1 VRFREAVRDAT
12 FEVMRRDAR
21 VFVAGIGVPDVKGI
35 FGTTLGLA
43 EEFGAERAFD
53 IPLSENALAGICV
66 GATFRGMRPIFV
78 HQRIDFLMLT
88 MDQLVNHAAKWRA
101 MFGGVQPVPLV
112 MRAIVGRGWGN
123 GPQHTQS
130 HHGLFAHV
138 PGLKVVVPA
147 TPHDAKGLFIA
158 AVEDDDPVVYIEHRW
173 LHEEDGVVPDGY
185 YRVPIGS
192 AAVVREGGDV
202 TIAAVGPL
210 VGEALKAAAAL
221 DEAGIGAAVLDLR
234 SLRPLDGDAVL
245 ASVARTGRLVVA
257 DPDWGPCGAASEVC
271 AVVAEHGLDL
281 LKAAPV
287 RVTWPDSPVPSS
299 MAIEPSFYPGARQ
312 IHAAALWACQRSRS
326 PQLTTSSVRAFE
338 GPF

>member
-1 VRFREAVRDAT
+1 VKFREAIRDAT
-12 FEVMRRDAR
+12 FEVMRRDPR

-43 EEFGAERAFD
+43 ETFGAERAFD
-53 IPLSENALAGICV
+53 IPLSENAAAGICV

-101 MFGGVQPVPLV
+101 MFGGTHSVPLV

-147 TPHDAKGLFIA
+147 TPHDAKGLLIA
-158 AVEDDDPVVYIEHRW
+158 AVEDDDPVVYVEHRW
-173 LHEEDGVVPDGY
+173 LHEEEGTVPEGH

-192 AAVVREGGDV
+192 AAVAREGRDV
-202 TIAAVGPL
+202 TVAAVGPL
-210 VGEALKAAAAL
+210 VSEALKAADAL
-221 DEAGIGAAVLDLR
+221 EATGISAEVLDLR
-234 SLRPLDGDAVL
+234 TLRPLDGDAVL

-257 DPDWGPCGAASEVC
+257 DPDWGPCGVTAEVV
-271 AVVAEHGLDL
+271 AIVAEHGLDL

-299 MAIEPSFYPGARQ
+299 MAIEPGFYPGARQ
-312 IHAAALWACQRSRS
+312 IHAAVLWACQRSRT
-326 PQLTTSSVRAFE
+326 PQLTASSVRAFE

>member
-1 VRFREAVRDAT
+1 VKFREAVRDAT

-53 IPLSENALAGICV
+53 IPLSENAIAGICV

-101 MFGGVQPVPLV
+101 MFGGVQSVPLV
-112 MRAIVGRGWGN
+112 MRAIVGRGN

-173 LHEEDGVVPDGY
+173 LHEEDGVVPDGH

-192 AAVVREGGDV
+192 AAVVREGADV

-210 VGEALKAAAAL
+210 VGEALKAAMAL
-221 DEAGIGAAVLDLR
+221 DEAGIGAEVLDLR

-312 IHAAALWACQRSRS
+312 IHAAALWACRRSRS
-326 PQLTTSSVRAFE
+326 PQLTASSVRAFE

>member
-1 VRFREAVRDAT
+1 MKFREAIRSGTV
-12 FEVMRRDAR
+12 EVMREDPR
-21 VFVAGIGVPDVKGI
+21 VFVLGIGVPDFKGI

-53 IPLSENALAGICV
+53 IPISENAVAGICV
-66 GATFRGMRPIFV
+66 GATFRGLRPIFV
-78 HQRIDFLMLT
+78 HQRVDFLMLT

-101 MFGGVQPVPLV
+101 MFAGRQSIPLV

-130 HHGLFAHV
+130 LHALFAHV

-147 TPHDAKGLFIA
+147 TPHDAKGLLIA
-158 AVEDDDPVVYIEHRW
+158 AVENDDPVVYIEHRW
-173 LHEEDGVVPDGY
+173 LHEEEGEVGEGY

-192 AAVVREGGDV
+192 ARVVRSGSDV

-210 VGEALKAAAAL
+210 VPEALKAAQAL
-221 DEAGIGAAVLDLR
+221 MSQGVSAEVVDLR
-234 SLRPLDGDAVL
+234 SIRPLDRKTVL

-257 DPDWGPCGAASEVC
+257 DADWAACGVASEVI
-271 AVVAEHGLDL
+271 ATVAEHALDSL
-281 LKAAPV
+281 RAAPV
-287 RVTWPDSPVPSS
+287 RVSWPDSPVPSS
-299 MAIEPSFYPGARQ
+299 HALESRFYPGSRQ
-312 IHAAALWACQRSRS
+312 IQAAALWACDRSGPVELAAS
-326 PQLTTSSVRAFE
+326 TVRAFE

>member
-1 VRFREAVRDAT
+1 MKFREAVGSAT
-12 FEVMRRDAR
+12 LEVMRKDAR
-21 VFVAGIGVPDVKGI
+21 VFVVGIGVPDVKGI

-43 EEFGAERAFD
+43 EEFGRDRAFD
-53 IPLSENALAGICV
+53 IPLSESAVAGICV
-66 GATFRGMRPIFV
+66 GATFRDLRPIFV

-101 MFGGVQPVPLV
+101 MFGGAQPVPLV

-130 HHGLFAHV
+130 HHAIFAHV

-173 LHEEDGVVPDGY
+173 LHEEDGPVAEGY

-192 AAVVREGGDV
+192 AAVVRPGRDV
-202 TIAAVGPL
+202 TLAAVGPL
-210 VGEALKAAAAL
+210 VGEALRAADAL
-221 DEAGIGAAVLDLR
+221 AGEGILAEVVDVR
-234 SLRPLDGDAVL
+234 TLRPLDGDTLL

-257 DPDWGPCGAASEVC
+257 DADWGPCGVSSEIV
-271 AVVAEHGLDL
+271 ALVAERGLDL

-299 MAIEPSFYPGARQ
+299 MAIEPHFHPGARQ

-326 PQLTTSSVRAFE
+326 PELAPSRVRPFE

>member
-1 VRFREAVRDAT
+1 MKFREAIRSAIV
-12 FEVMRRDAR
+12 EVMRKDAR
-21 VFVAGIGVPDVKGI
+21 VFVAGIGVPDFKGI

-53 IPLSENALAGICV
+53 IPLSENTIAGMCV

-101 MFGGVQPVPLV
+101 MFGGQQPVPLV

-130 HHGLFAHV
+130 HHGIFAHV
-138 PGLKVVVPA
+138 AGIKVVVPA
-147 TPHDAKGLFIA
+147 TPYDAKGLLIA
-158 AVEDDDPVVYIEHRW
+158 AVEDDDPVVFIEHRW
-173 LHEEDGVVPDGY
+173 MHEDDGEVGEGY
-185 YRVPIGS
+185 YQVPIGS
-192 AAVVREGGDV
+192 AAIARPGRDV

-210 VGEALKAAAAL
+210 VGEALKASTAL
-221 DEAGIGAAVLDLR
+221 AGEGIEAEVIDVR
-234 SLRPLDGDAVL
+234 TLRPLDRETFL

-257 DPDWGPCGAASEVC
+257 DADWGPCGASSEIV
-271 AVVAEHGLDL
+271 ALVAEHGLDL
-281 LKAAPV
+281 LKTAPV

-299 MAIEPSFYPGARQ
+299 QAIEPGFYPGAQQ
-312 IHAAALWACQRSRS
+312 IHAAVRWACERGRASS
-326 PQLTTSSVRAFE
+326 LTPSSVRPFE